1 MDGRSGR
8 IVAQDAVGD
17 GSRRGGRQVRVGET
31 SQFRA
36 RSLDE
41 AVELAE
47 QESAEYAR
55 EDGLDII
62 VRR

>member
-1 MDGRSGR
+1 M
-8 IVAQDAVGD
+8 
-17 GSRRGGRQVRVGET
+17 RVGET

>member
-1 MDGRSGR
+1 MVPDAEADRCASGK
-8 IVAQDAVGD
+8 
-17 GSRRGGRQVRVGET
+17 T

-41 AVELAE
+41 AVELAK

-62 VRR
+62 VGR